1 MRIQRW
7 MIQSICVKHIDCL
20 SGAPST
26 SGKVAQDDKGRW
38 LVISKIRPIVA
49 KKLGYL
55 NQWDCL
61 IFAARSRSSMDRI
74 GVS

>member
-38 LVISKIRPIVA
+38 LVISKIRPI
-49 KKLGYL
+49 
-55 NQWDCL
+55 
-61 IFAARSRSSMDRI
+61 RR
-74 GVS
+74 